1 MFTTSTNYQ
10 ILEPLIEKLHV
21 ITQASVEETS
31 YSPSEENRQSTQSG
45 SPNVEEEILL
55 VATDTLDL
63 RPPNFIVNV
72 FGSLY

>member
-1 MFTTSTNYQ
+1 
-10 ILEPLIEKLHV
+10 
-21 ITQASVEETS
+21 VEETS

-45 SPNVEEEILL
+45 CPNVKEEILL

-63 RPPNFIVNV
+63 RTPNFIVNV